1 MKTHHS
7 QRLVALAIAAVLAPP
22 AAWAELEEI
31 IVTAQKREE
40 SVQDVPIAVTAFDMK
55 ALEAQ
60 QIATFGDF
68 RFAVPNVSFAK
79 GNFTGN
85 NFSIRGIGSPAVAA
99 GSDSGVE
106 VSVNEVPVLFPRLFE
121 TAFFDVQQIA
131 VLRGPQG
138 TLFGRN
144 STGGAI
150 NMITNTADPS
160 ELSGYVQGQYGD
172 YQHQQVEGAVNV
184 PLADTL
190 AVRLAGLSLT
200 RDGYTKNVAPGGK
213 DVDDRDQYALRGSI
227 RWLPTEN
234 TTIDLMGSYFKE
246 DSSRTRAQKQMCHN
260 DPTATLG
267 CLPDDLRFENVNPL
281 AQVTGL
287 LPNRLSIL
295 APTPGITNNPAGNPD
310 DLREVAM
317 DFAPTYK
324 ADETLVTLK
333 LAHETDSYTFT
344 AVAGYQDTSV
354 SSRSDYTMN
363 VGQTAAPSPFLA
375 RFTPVA
381 YQRYFSTGCLPISVP
396 SDSATGS
403 VGGNIGS
410 CSNVLD
416 AYDQSNQETDQRS
429 LELRVQS
436 NYDGMFNF
444 TAGVFHMDAD
454 TYNEYWVIATGLDY
468 FALVYPE
475 IPKALGG
482 LGKPGE
488 GLVGPSYT
496 SRTNA
501 YELDSNAVFGETY
514 FQLKDDLKL
523 TVGARYSIDKKK
535 IDDIQYLFNQYADPV
550 TGKLTFVTAPF
561 GSNATIPNVAP
572 RIDDAEWK
580 KFTGR
585 VVLDWSPELEATD
598 STLVYASYSRGY
610 KGGGF
615 NPPFDKTLYPD
626 SQATF
631 EPEYI
636 DAFEVGT
643 KNVLAGGTLQA
654 NLAAFFY
661 DYQGLQVSKIIN
673 RTSFN
678 ENTDAEI
685 YGLESEF
692 VWAPNEQLRLNANIS
707 YLHTEIKDFTSVDTR
722 DPTDGR
728 SDVTLIKDN
737 LNASNCVVNHNGASA
752 PTLPANG
759 PADDRIQSCAALAAT
774 LPAPY
779 TVSDG
784 VAVDLSGNR
793 LINSPELTVSLG
805 AQYSFVLPASY
816 ILTTRVDYYWQDA
829 MYGRIFNKPIDKID
843 AWELWNA
850 QATLSSPNRDWF
862 VRAFVKNIAD
872 KNNVVGMYVTDPSA
886 GLFTNLFLVEPRT
899 YGLAAGYNF

>member
-1 MKTHHS
+1 MRTRQC
-7 QRLVALAIAAVLAPP
+7 QRLLAVAIAAVIASPP
-22 AAWAELEEI
+22 AIAQLEEI

-40 SVQDVPIAVTAFDMK
+40 SVQDVPIAVTAFDAS

-160 ELSGYVQGQYGD
+160 EFSGYVQGQYGD

-184 PLADTL
+184 PLSDTF

-200 RDGYTKNVAPGGK
+200 RDGYSENVAPGGD

-227 RWLPTEN
+227 RWMPTEN
-234 TTIDLMGSYFKE
+234 TTLDLMGSYFKE

-260 DPTATLG
+260 DPSATLG
-267 CLPDDLRFENVNPL
+267 CLPDELRFENVNPL

-295 APTPGITNNPAGNPD
+295 APTPGISNNLAGNPD
-310 DLREVAM
+310 DMRKVAM
-317 DFAPTYK
+317 DFAPSYE
-324 ADETLVTLK
+324 ADETLVTLR
-333 LAHETDSYTFT
+333 LAHETDNYTFT

-354 SSRSDYTMN
+354 YSRTDYTMS
-363 VGQTAAPSPFLA
+363 VGQVASPSPFLQA
-375 RFTPVA
+375 ITPVA
-381 YQRYFSTGCLPISVP
+381 YARYFSTGCLPISAP

-403 VGGNIGS
+403 VGDNIAG
-410 CSNVLD
+410 CSNTLD

-444 TAGVFHMDAD
+444 TAGLFHMDAD
-454 TYNEYWVIATGLDY
+454 TLNEYWVIATGLDY
-468 FALVYPE
+468 FALVFPE
-475 IPKALGG
+475 IPRGFGG
-482 LGKPGE
+482 LGTPGQ
-488 GLVGPSYT
+488 GLVAPNYT
-496 SRTNA
+496 NRTNS
-501 YELDSNAVFGETY
+501 YELDSDAVFGETY

-523 TVGARYSIDKKK
+523 TLGARYSVDSKD
-535 IDDIQYLFNQYADPV
+535 IDDIQYLFNQYKNPA
-550 TGKLTFVTAPF
+550 TGQLTFVTVPF
-561 GSNATIPNVAP
+561 GSNDTIPNVAP
-572 RIDDAEWK
+572 RVDDAEWK

-615 NPPFDKTLYPD
+615 NPPFDPALYPD

-636 DAFEVGT
+636 NAFEVGT
-643 KNVLAGGTLQA
+643 KNVLLGGTLQA
-654 NLAAFFY
+654 NLSAFFY
-661 DYQGLQVSKIIN
+661 DYKGLQVSKIIN

-685 YGLESEF
+685 YGLESELVF
-692 VWAPNEQLRLNANIS
+692 APTEQLRFNANVS
-707 YLHTEIKDFTSVDTR
+707 YLHTEIKGFSSVDTR

-737 LNASNCVVNHNGASA
+737 LNASNCVVNHNGAGA

-759 PADDRIQSCAALAAT
+759 PADDRVQSCAALAAT

-779 TVSDG
+779 TISDG

-793 LINSPELTVSLG
+793 LINSPEWTASLG
-805 AQYSFVLPASY
+805 AQYSFLLPASY
-816 ILTTRVDYYWQDA
+816 TLTARVDYYWQSS
-829 MYGRIFNKPIDKID
+829 MYGRIFNKPIDKIESWD
-843 AWELWNA
+843 LWNA
-850 QATLSSPNRDWF
+850 QATLASPDQTWF
-862 VRAFVKNIAD
+862 LRAFVKNIAD
-872 KNNVVGMYVTDPSA
+872 EDNVVGMYVTDPSS